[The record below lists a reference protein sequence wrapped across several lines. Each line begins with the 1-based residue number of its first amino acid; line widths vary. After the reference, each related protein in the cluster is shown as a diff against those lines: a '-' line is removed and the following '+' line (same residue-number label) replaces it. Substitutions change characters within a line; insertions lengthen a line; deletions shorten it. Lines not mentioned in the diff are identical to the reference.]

1 MDDFDDFD
9 LSSGFDDPAD
19 QDIENQS
26 DSELGDFASEASEGL
41 TQDKADFK
49 RTALTIIAIG
59 VILLLLVLSFMRM
72 FGGGKKKPA
81 DTPVNNN
88 QTVVNNEVNQPSTN
102 SYSDGWISID
112 KTEIDFSEEYVSAKF
127 LITGIEH
134 VARVVDEGNNLEV
147 KTILTG
153 SISGY
158 TGTYKLD
165 IPYYLGCQLVTEKS
179 FDVQVQVGK
188 FNGKTV
194 IGNIKY

>member
-59 VILLLLVLSFMRM
+59 VILLLLVLSFMRI
-72 FGGGKKKPA
+72 FGGGKKKPT

-88 QTVVNNEVNQPSTN
+88 QTVVNNEVTQPSAN
-102 SYSDGWISID
+102 SYSDGWVSID
-112 KTEIDFSEEYVSAKF
+112 KTEIAFSEEYVPTQF
-127 LITGIEH
+127 FITGIEH
-134 VARVVDEGNNLEV
+134 VARVVDEENNLEI

-153 SISGY
+153 SIYGY
-158 TGTYKLD
+158 PGTYKLD
-165 IPYYLGCQLVTEKS
+165 IPYYLGYPLVTEKP
-179 FDVQVQVGK
+179 FIVQVQVG
-188 FNGKTV
+188 
-194 IGNIKY
+194 

>member
-1 MDDFDDFD
+1 
-9 LSSGFDDPAD
+9 
-19 QDIENQS
+19 
-26 DSELGDFASEASEGL
+26 
-41 TQDKADFK
+41 
-49 RTALTIIAIG
+49 
-59 VILLLLVLSFMRM
+59 MRM

-134 VARVVDEGNNLEV
+134 VARVVDEGNNLEI

>member
-59 VILLLLVLSFMRM
+59 VILLLLVLSFMRI
-72 FGGGKKKPA
+72 FGGGKKKPT

-88 QTVVNNEVNQPSTN
+88 QTVVNNEVTQPSAN
-102 SYSDGWISID
+102 SYSDGWVSID
-112 KTEIDFSEEYVSAKF
+112 KTEIAFSEEYVPTQF
-127 LITGIEH
+127 FITGIEH
-134 VARVVDEGNNLEV
+134 VARVVDEENNLEI

-153 SISGY
+153 SIYGY
-158 TGTYKLD
+158 PGTYKLD
-165 IPYYLGCQLVTEKS
+165 IPYYLGYPLVTEKP

>member
-9 LSSGFDDPAD
+9 LSSGFDDPAG

-134 VARVVDEGNNLEV
+134 VARVVDEGNNLEI

-165 IPYYLGCQLVTEKS
+165 IPYYLGCRLVTEKS

>member
-9 LSSGFDDPAD
+9 LSSGFDDPAG

-134 VARVVDEGNNLEV
+134 VARVVDEGNNLEI

>member
-26 DSELGDFASEASEGL
+26 DSELGAFASEASEGL

-88 QTVVNNEVNQPSTN
+88 QTVVNNEVTQPSAN

-134 VARVVDEGNNLEV
+134 VARVVDEGNNLEI

>member
-88 QTVVNNEVNQPSTN
+88 QTVVNNEVTQPSTN

-112 KTEIDFSEEYVSAKF
+112 KTDIAFSEEYVSAKF

-134 VARVVDEGNNLEV
+134 VARVVDEGNNLEI

>member
-72 FGGGKKKPA
+72 FGGGKK
-81 DTPVNNN
+81 
-88 QTVVNNEVNQPSTN
+88 
-102 SYSDGWISID
+102 
-112 KTEIDFSEEYVSAKF
+112 
-127 LITGIEH
+127 TG
-134 VARVVDEGNNLEV
+134 
-147 KTILTG
+147 
-153 SISGY
+153 
-158 TGTYKLD
+158 
-165 IPYYLGCQLVTEKS
+165 
-179 FDVQVQVGK
+179 
-188 FNGKTV
+188 
-194 IGNIKY
+194 

>member
-72 FGGGKKKPA
+72 FGGGKK
-81 DTPVNNN
+81 NRLIL
-88 QTVVNNEVNQPSTN
+88 Q
-102 SYSDGWISID
+102 
-112 KTEIDFSEEYVSAKF
+112 
-127 LITGIEH
+127 LITI
-134 VARVVDEGNNLEV
+134 RLLLIM
-147 KTILTG
+147 KLLSLQLILIVMDG
-153 SISGY
+153 SA
-158 TGTYKLD
+158 L
-165 IPYYLGCQLVTEKS
+165 
-179 FDVQVQVGK
+179 
-188 FNGKTV
+188 
-194 IGNIKY
+194 IKQR

>member
-9 LSSGFDDPAD
+9 LSSGFDDPAG

-134 VARVVDEGNNLEV
+134 VARVVDEGNNLEI

-188 FNGKTV
+188 FNGKKV

>member
-88 QTVVNNEVNQPSTN
+88 QTVVNNEVTQPSTN

-134 VARVVDEGNNLEV
+134 VARVVDEGNNLEI

>member
-134 VARVVDEGNNLEV
+134 VARVVDEGNNLEI